1 MGSIKFM
8 NSVSDRRQE
17 IRELL
22 ADVSALV
29 SPPEILIRLRQAID
43 APDSTSE
50 SIAAIVMQDPN
61 LSARI
66 LHMANSAMYGLNHR
80 VETVSRAIS
89 IIGQRALYHLALA
102 VTASQTFSRLPSELV
117 NIAVFWRHSVFSAL
131 IARNLAQRCQVLHPE
146 RLFVAG
152 LLHDLGSLVLY
163 QRYPDVLRESLLT
176 SRGNEEVL
184 AQQERELIGF
194 DHAEVGG
201 ALLEL
206 WGLPD
211 ILQQAV
217 TYHHRPT
224 VPGHSLEVAI
234 VHLADTLAN
243 RTDQGSFSE
252 FGAFAG
258 MPHPGT
264 WKILGLDE
272 SSTDDIWKDVNLQF
286 METLHV
292 ILPQARS

>member
-1 MGSIKFM
+1 M
-8 NSVSDRRQE
+8 NSVSDKRQE
-17 IRELL
+17 IRALL

-29 SPPEILIRLRQAID
+29 SPPEIVIRLRQAID
-43 APDSTSE
+43 AQDSTSE
-50 SIAAIVMQDPN
+50 SLAAIVMQDPN

-66 LHMANSAMYGLNHR
+66 LHIANSAMYGLNHR

-102 VTASQTFSRLPSELV
+102 VTASQTFSKLPSELV
-117 NIAVFWRHSVFSAL
+117 NVAVFWRHSVFTAL
-131 IARNLAQRCQVLHPE
+131 IARNLAQRCHVLHPE

-163 QRYPDVLRESLLT
+163 QRYPDILRESLLT
-176 SRGNEEVL
+176 ARGNEDVV

-206 WGLPD
+206 WGLPES
-211 ILQQAV
+211 LQQAV
-217 TYHHRPT
+217 AFHHRPGAAANT
-224 VPGHSLEVAI
+224 IEVAI
-234 VHLADTLAN
+234 VHMADTLAN
-243 RTDQGSFSE
+243 RTDQGSASE
-252 FGAFAG
+252 FGAYASL
-258 MPHPGT
+258 PHPGT
-264 WKILGLDE
+264 WKTLGLDE
-272 SSTDDIWKDVNLQF
+272 SITDDIWKDVNLQF

-292 ILPQARS
+292 ILPQARN

>member
-1 MGSIKFM
+1 MST
-8 NSVSDRRQE
+8 VSDRRRE

-29 SPPEILIRLRQAID
+29 SPPEIVLRLRQAMD
-43 APDSTSE
+43 SPDSS
-50 SIAAIVMQDPN
+50 SDNLAAIVMQDPN

-102 VTASQTFSRLPSELV
+102 VTASQTFSRMPSELV
-117 NIAVFWRHSVFSAL
+117 NIGVFWRHSVFTAL
-131 IARNLAQRCQVLHPE
+131 IARNLAQRCRVLHPE

-163 QRYPDVLRESLLT
+163 QRFPDILRDSLLAA
-176 SRGNEEVL
+176 RGNEEVL
-184 AQQERELIGF
+184 VQQERELLGF

-206 WGLPD
+206 WGLPEN
-211 ILQQAV
+211 LQQAV
-217 TYHHRPT
+217 AYHHRP
-224 VPGHSLEVAI
+224 GAAADSLEVAI
-234 VHLADTLAN
+234 VHLADSLAN
-243 RTDQGSFSE
+243 RADQGSFSE
-252 FGAFAG
+252 FGACATT
-258 MPHPGT
+258 PHPGI
-264 WKILGLDE
+264 WKRLGLDE
-272 SSTDDIWKDVNLQF
+272 DITDDIWREVNLQF
-286 METLHV
+286 LETLHV
-292 ILPQARS
+292 ILPQGR